1 MATILCPTR
10 GGEASYPNQDRAIA
24 LARER
29 NADLLFLYVTDVR
42 FLDRLASPVL
52 VDIETELGE
61 LGEFLLTMAQ
71 ERAEKVGV
79 HAETEVR
86 RGVFRQAIKEIT
98 QEHPVTAVV
107 LGSAVR
113 GTGHTTPAY
122 LEELSQW
129 ILDETGVEVIL
140 VHEGEI
146 TEHHKP

>member
-24 LARER
+24 IARER

-42 FLDRLASPVL
+42 FLNRLASPVL

-98 QEHPVTAVV
+98 QEYPVTLSEEPA
-107 LGSAVR
+107 
-113 GTGHTTPAY
+113 TPPPPTWK
-122 LEELSQW
+122 S
-129 ILDETGVEVIL
+129 
-140 VHEGEI
+140 
-146 TEHHKP
+146 